1 MDQAAHL
8 WLFFVLVLGT
18 ILLPGL
24 DMAFILASALTGGRK
39 SGLTAVAGVMTGG
52 VCHVAMGATG
62 LAVLLKLFPAAFNV
76 VLLLGALYVAW
87 IGISLLRSRASFSA
101 ASQSSPRTRAAT
113 FRQGV
118 LTSLL
123 NPKAYVFMLAIF
135 PQFFRPEYGPLW
147 VQACVLWLII
157 AVTQAVVYG
166 AVALLAAQ
174 ARGWLE
180 TNPAVNAV
188 LARSVGAMLV
198 LVAMFTGYEGWHRF

>member
-8 WLFFVLVLGT
+8 WLFFALVFGT

-24 DMAFILASALTGGRK
+24 DMAFILASALTGGRR
-39 SGLTAVAGVMTGG
+39 SGLTAVAGIMTGG

-62 LAVLLKLFPAAFNV
+62 LAVLLKLFPSAFNV

-87 IGISLLRSRASFSA
+87 IGISLLRSRASFST
-101 ASQSSPRTRAAT
+101 ASKSSPRSLSAT

-147 VQACVLWLII
+147 VQAAVLWLII

-166 AVALLAAQ
+166 AVALLASQ
-174 ARGWLE
+174 ARGWLG
-180 TNPAVNAV
+180 PIP
-188 LARSVGAMLV
+188 RSTQSWRA
-198 LVAMFTGYEGWHRF
+198 AWA

>member
-1 MDQAAHL
+1 MDPAAHL

-24 DMAFILASALTGGRK
+24 DMTFILASALTSGRGA
-39 SGLTAVAGVMTGG
+39 GLTAVAGIMTGG
-52 VCHVAMGATG
+52 VCHVALGATG
-62 LAVLLKLFPAAFNV
+62 LAVLLRLFPSAFNV

-87 IGISLLRSRASFSA
+87 IGISLLRSRGSFDTAST
-101 ASQSSPRTRAAT
+101 SSPRELTAT

-166 AVALLAAQ
+166 TVALLVAQ
-174 ARGWLE
+174 SRGWLA
-180 TNPAVNAV
+180 TNPAINLF

-198 LVAMFTGYEGWHRF
+198 LAAMFTGYEGWHRF